1 MSQPEQ
7 ISLVALGI
15 MIVLSIG
22 IALWTRY
29 LRRNVASSP
38 GLFRSARVGCLHV
51 LGCFVFLVLI
61 GQSAIAQALALFAGA
76 VFLLVASVGLV
87 QRTTLN
93 RHIGGISALLSLF
106 WLAYWV
112 LETQLAIWVVA
123 ASTVE
128 AQYRVDFVVTAPLLY
143 FTTMIFLSV
152 AFEGKALQG
161 STPPVG
167 AEPPSPP

>member
-1 MSQPEQ
+1 LSQPDQ
-7 ISLVALGI
+7 IALVAFGI

-22 IALWTRY
+22 ITLWVRY
-29 LRRNVASSP
+29 LRRHVVSSP
-38 GLFRSARVGCLHV
+38 RLFRSARVGCLHL
-51 LGCFVFLVLI
+51 LGCFVLLI
-61 GQSAIAQALALFAGA
+61 LAGQSALGSALALLSCAS
-76 VFLLVASVGLV
+76 FLLVACVGLL
-87 QRTTLN
+87 QKSTLN
-93 RHIGGISALLSLF
+93 RHIGGISGLLSLF

-112 LETQLAIWVVA
+112 VDTQLAIWVVA

-143 FTTMIFLSV
+143 FTTMVFLSA